1 MEIKSLVSGS
11 FQTNTYILV
20 KDKQAILI
28 DPTGKKEKIIEA
40 LHGVKV
46 IAILLTHGHFDHI
59 GCVDALSAFYQCE
72 VYLHD
77 NDKELARS
85 SHLNRLGNISAS
97 ISVATKSLKE
107 GPLTIGPFHFDVYFT
122 PGHTAGS
129 VLLAIEKHLF
139 VGDVIFQGSI
149 GRTDLYSGNASLMK
163 QSLKFIKTLN
173 EDYILY
179 PGHGPTTTLKE
190 ELQYNP
196 FLR

>member
-20 KDKQAILI
+20 KDQQAILI

-97 ISVATKSLKE
+97 ISVATKRLKE